1 MAQRVEIR
9 LTGSGEQGV
18 ILAGVILAEAAAL
31 YDDRNAVQSQSYGP
45 EARGGASRSEVIVS
59 DDEIDDP
66 KTSEL
71 DVLVTLTQEACDKY
85 VGDLRSGGLLL
96 VDMDQDGLGDK
107 CETDPRLMDTDKG
120 GESDGSEVLKTG
132 HNPLDPKDDFVDTDG
147 DGIVDKLEDKNGNGK
162 VDPGETDPKKKET
175 DGDGIDDGK
184 EERKKKG
191 R

>member
-9 LTGSGEQGV
+9 LSGSGEQGV

-96 VDMDQDGLGDK
+96 VDMDLVQQVPAGEHRVVGLPLSAAARDRVGK
-107 CETDPRLMDTDKG
+107 ASAAHIVTLGALVALNEVVTEEALENAVLSRVPKG
-120 GESDGSEVLKTG
+120 T
-132 HNPLDPKDDFVDTDG
+132 
-147 DGIVDKLEDKNGNGK
+147 EDLH
-162 VDPGETDPKKKET
+162 
-175 DGDGIDDGK
+175 
-184 EERKKKG
+184 RKALAVG
-191 R
+191 RDLAVASQVG